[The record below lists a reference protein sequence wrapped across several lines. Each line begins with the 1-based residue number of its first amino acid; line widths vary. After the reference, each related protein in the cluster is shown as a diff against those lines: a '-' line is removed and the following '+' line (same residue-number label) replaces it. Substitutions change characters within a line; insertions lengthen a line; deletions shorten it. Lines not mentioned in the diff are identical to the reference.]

1 MELSASEQRLLTGVQ
16 KNQPRGFRVFVVV
29 VLLTMIACF
38 WGMGGW
44 CAWTAHHF
52 YDKHMQAAEDY
63 LTAAAT
69 RPTSNASFPPGCAGL
84 LGMAGLM
91 GVAVMAFL
99 WGLWF
104 VFYLLIDLP
113 RLWRRERLLLRFAE
127 RLRELGELEELP
139 GDGT

>member
-1 MELSASEQRLLTGVQ
+1 M
-16 KNQPRGFRVFVVV
+16 
-29 VLLTMIACF
+29 
-38 WGMGGW
+38 
-44 CAWTAHHF
+44 
-52 YDKHMQAAEDY
+52 
-63 LTAAAT
+63 
-69 RPTSNASFPPGCAGL
+69 
-84 LGMAGLM
+84 M